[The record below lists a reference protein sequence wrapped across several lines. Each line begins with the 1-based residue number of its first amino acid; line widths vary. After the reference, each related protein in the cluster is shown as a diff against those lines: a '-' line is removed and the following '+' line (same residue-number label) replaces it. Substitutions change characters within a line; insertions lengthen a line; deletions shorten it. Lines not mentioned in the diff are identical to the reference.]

1 MVEPFTTLG
10 LAKTTS
16 DLIKEAMSLARSAKN
31 TDLAEKLIDLYRDF
45 VELMDATQ
53 QKIAELQ
60 RETIELSQQKLQL
73 AQKVDDLEKSVRLK
87 AEMIFTPPLYFRKG
101 DSTPFCPACFE
112 GDKRAVHLVNY
123 GSGTYSGIQKT
134 HWYCKLCKNEFSCP
148 TKPSTSSP

>member
-16 DLIKEAMSLARSAKN
+16 DLIKEAMDLARSAKN

-45 VELMDATQ
+45 VELMDTTQ

-60 RETIELSQQKLQL
+60 RETIELSRQKLQL
-73 AQKVDDLEKSVRLK
+73 EQKVDELEKRVRLK
-87 AEMIFTPPLYFRKG
+87 AEMIFKEPLYFREN
-101 DSTPFCPACFE
+101 DSTPFCPACLE
-112 GDKRAVHLVNY
+112 CNERAAHLVNH

-134 HWYCKLCKNEFSCP
+134 HWYCQLCHNEFFYP
-148 TKPSTSSP
+148 TTPSTS